1 MYQKPGG
8 TTEEMTTFTN
18 KCCNLLNELKR
29 MKHDIYTCGDYNI
42 SLLNINTVH
51 ISDID
56 TYYSCICDTLTVAS
70 KVHIPSCN
78 FRCLQYYVVP
88 GFNEHVKDLH
98 DTARQYYLVW
108 RDAGKSRN
116 DETHSDMRRSRLQY
130 KYALRLCRAKKDMHR
145 ADALALSLKDRN
157 SASFWKDVRKMASS
171 KISLATKVGGA
182 IGDEQI
188 SDMWHHSFSDLLN
201 SVHNTNSKSFISEHI
216 DDMLPKTAI
225 SISAGDV
232 RDILKE
238 VKMGKSA
245 GLDCLA
251 AEPFCLL
258 S

>member
-1 MYQKPGG
+1 
-8 TTEEMTTFTN
+8 MTLASLRVKTG
-18 KCCNLLNELKR
+18 E
-29 MKHDIYTCGDYNI
+29 I
-42 SLLNINTVH
+42 S
-51 ISDID
+51 
-56 TYYSCICDTLTVAS
+56 
-70 KVHIPSCN
+70 
-78 FRCLQYYVVP
+78 CL
-88 GFNEHVKDLH
+88 
-98 DTARQYYLVW
+98 
-108 RDAGKSRN
+108 
-116 DETHSDMRRSRLQY
+116 ETHSDMRRSRHQY

-157 SASFWKDVRKMASS
+157 SASFWKDVRKVASS

-188 SDMWHHSFSDLLN
+188 SDMWHHSFSELLN

-245 GLDCLA
+245 GLDSLA
-251 AEPFCLL
+251 AEHFVYSHSSITVHLSLL
-258 S
+258 ITCMLSHG